1 MTYTTIYKDTR
12 TKKVFTDRLQR
23 FLDEGWRT
31 KATNTSKKQ
40 SPSKPK
46 KVSANV
52 TKQPKLAIKSVKADV
67 IKSSIED
74 EAFAEDTDSIIG
86 KPKGE

>member
-1 MTYTTIYKDTR
+1 MKYINIYKDTR
-12 TKKVFTDRLQR
+12 TKKVYTDRLQR
-23 FLDEGWRT
+23 FLDEGWST
-31 KATNTSKKQ
+31 EAPNTSKKQ

-46 KVSANV
+46 RVSANV
-52 TKQPKLAIKSVKADV
+52 TKTPKMSIKSVTADV

-74 EAFAEDTDSIIG
+74 EAFADDIDQIMG